1 MKKFLLTIMLAI
13 STMAMQAQTNN
24 SSTGIRLFTD
34 GDVAFNFSNS
44 NPLGGFMLK
53 LKDLTDN
60 SNVCRIDYYVYA
72 KTCTYSDSISF
83 NSTYSSPVTI
93 NSDVYSIT
101 MGHQYCIDFN
111 VDNLDT
117 LEFFRY
123 AHNPYPSVVVK
134 LCAVN
139 SSGEIM
145 GLYNVAEI
153 PVSITMQDNNWRC
166 RVTNYSITNGMYYHF
181 DSYGLIPH
189 RIQPTLDFEDLWYTE
204 YDQVPRDPNWKQH
217 SAFVS
222 QIDHFIIGISF
233 AS

>member
-1 MKKFLLTIMLAI
+1 MLAI

-34 GDVAFNFSNS
+34 GDVAFDFSKPD
-44 NPLGGFMLK
+44 PLGGFSLI
-53 LKDLTDN
+53 LKDLTSN
-60 SNVCRIDYYVYA
+60 TNVCDIDDNVYSF
-72 KTCTYSDSISF
+72 TSIYTDSISF
-83 NSTYSSPVTI
+83 NSTYSSPITLVT
-93 NSDVYSIT
+93 NSPYTIT

-111 VDNLDT
+111 VAYKDT

-123 AHNPYPSVVVK
+123 AYNPYSTIVIK

-145 GLYNVAEI
+145 GLYNVATI
-153 PVSITMQDNNWRC
+153 PLSITMYIGQYWYC
-166 RVTNYSITNGMYYHF
+166 TVTNCNISEGMCYY

-189 RIQPTLDFEDLWYTE
+189 RIQPTVDFEDLWYTE
-204 YDQVPRDPNWKQH
+204 YDQGNPNWKQH

>member
-1 MKKFLLTIMLAI
+1 MLAI
-13 STMAMQAQTNN
+13 STMAMQAQTYNGCN
-24 SSTGIRLFTD
+24 GIRIFTD
-34 GDVAFNFSNS
+34 GDVAFDFSKPD
-44 NPLGGFMLK
+44 PLGGFSLI
-53 LKDLTDN
+53 LKDLTSN
-60 SNVCRIDYYVYA
+60 TNVCDIDDNVYSF
-72 KTCTYSDSISF
+72 TSIYTDSTSF
-83 NSTYSSPVTI
+83 NSTYSSPITI
-93 NSDVYSIT
+93 PTTDNDDYTIT
-101 MGHQYCIDFN
+101 MGHQYCIDFSVSN
-111 VDNLDT
+111 T

-139 SSGEIM
+139 GSGEIM

-189 RIQPTLDFEDLWYTE
+189 RIQPTVDFDDLWYTE

>member
-1 MKKFLLTIMLAI
+1 MLAI
-13 STMAMQAQTNN
+13 STMVMQAQTYNGCN
-24 SSTGIRLFTD
+24 GIRIFTD
-34 GDVAFNFSNS
+34 GDVAFDFSKPD
-44 NPLGGFMLK
+44 PLGGFTLSF
-53 LKDLTDN
+53 KDLTNNNFVICDIEELAYNITN
-60 SNVCRIDYYVYA
+60 SY
-72 KTCTYSDSISF
+72 TDSISF
-83 NSTYSSPVTI
+83 NSTYSSPITLVT
-93 NSDVYSIT
+93 NSSYTIT
-101 MGHQYCIDFN
+101 MGHQYCIDFSVSN
-111 VDNLDT
+111 T

-153 PVSITMQDNNWRC
+153 PVSISMQDNNWQC
-166 RVTNYSITNGMYYHF
+166 IVTACNISDGMCYY

-189 RIQPTLDFEDLWYTE
+189 RIQPTVDFDDLWYTE
-204 YDQVPRDPNWKQH
+204 YDQGNPNWKQH

>member
-1 MKKFLLTIMLAI
+1 MKKFLLTTMLAI
-13 STMAMQAQTNN
+13 STMVMHAQTYYNC
-24 SSTGIRLFTD
+24 SGIRLFTD
-34 GDVAFNFSNS
+34 GDVAFDFSKPD
-44 NPLGGFMLK
+44 PLGGFSLI
-53 LKDLTDN
+53 LKDFTSN
-60 SNVCRIDYYVYA
+60 TNVCDIGDNVYSF
-72 KTCTYSDSISF
+72 TSIYTDSTSF
-83 NSTYSSPVTI
+83 NSTYSSPITI
-93 NSDVYSIT
+93 PTTDNDDYTIT
-101 MGHQYCIDFN
+101 MGHQYCIDFSVSN
-111 VDNLDT
+111 T

-166 RVTNYSITNGMYYHF
+166 IVTGCNISEGRCYY
-181 DSYGLIPH
+181 DTYGLIPH
-189 RIQPTLDFEDLWYTE
+189 RIQPTVDFDDLWYTE
-204 YDQVPRDPNWKQH
+204 YDQGNPNWKQH

>member
-1 MKKFLLTIMLAI
+1 MLAI
-13 STMAMQAQTNN
+13 STMAMQAQTYNGCN
-24 SSTGIRLFTD
+24 GIRIFTD
-34 GDVAFNFSNS
+34 GDVAFDFSKPD
-44 NPLGGFMLK
+44 PLGGFSLSF
-53 LKDLTDN
+53 KDLTNNNFEICDIDELAYNITN
-60 SNVCRIDYYVYA
+60 SY
-72 KTCTYSDSISF
+72 TDSISF
-83 NSTYSSPVTI
+83 NSTYSSPITLVT
-93 NSDVYSIT
+93 NSSYTIT
-101 MGHQYCIDFN
+101 MGHQYCIDFSVSN
-111 VDNLDT
+111 T

-145 GLYNVAEI
+145 GLYNVAVI
-153 PVSITMQDNNWRC
+153 PVSISMQDNNWKC
-166 RVTNYSITNGMYYHF
+166 TVTACNISDGMCYY

-204 YDQVPRDPNWKQH
+204 YDQGNPNWKQH